1 MQTNITGL
9 TIAILFFM
17 YVIRMLA
24 VSLFIKLTAS
34 ITMFA
39 PLVQDVDILNVIWSV
54 MVLDTIRII
63 YSIEIKLKD

>member
-9 TIAILFFM
+9 TIVVLFIM

>member
-9 TIAILFFM
+9 TIAILFIM